1 MLKTEL
7 RRTGIA
13 ITSAIAITFCV
24 VLMMLWGRTFLLP
37 HSYTYHEAE
46 DVQSI
51 KIHAL
56 MVKPES
62 IELQAA
68 ERPLSEYH
76 LYGMNGGFF
85 YEDSVLS
92 IAVNNDLPVKGAAG
106 EFGSGWFNAKY
117 KRGTLVWDEAAGRFS
132 IQVVS
137 SADEIEVMDRGQ
149 FFAQGGVS
157 MNLQDDANWSTA
169 IEQEH
174 LPAPDEKRLRSGLV
188 YDDSGSLWLIVTP
201 TLCTAEEFRDAIQNT
216 IAPGSKK
223 EGIFLDGDGSSQLN
237 AAEIKLHGDSRKLQQ
252 IIAIK

>member
-13 ITSAIAITFCV
+13 TTSIIAITFCI
-24 VLMMLWGRTFLLP
+24 VLMMLWGRAYLLP
-37 HSYTYHEAE
+37 HAYTYHEAE
-46 DVQSI
+46 DAQGI

-56 MVKPES
+56 VVKPES
-62 IELQAA
+62 IELRAA
-68 ERPLSEYH
+68 ERPLNEYH

-85 YEDSVLS
+85 YEDAVLS
-92 IAVNNDLPVKGAAG
+92 IAVNNDVPVKGAVR

-117 KRGTLVWDEAAGRFS
+117 KRGTLVWDEVAGRFS

-137 SADEIEVMDRGQ
+137 SADEIDVRDRGQ
-149 FFAQGGVS
+149 YFAQGGVS
-157 MNLQDDANWSTA
+157 MSLQDEANWSTTM
-169 IEQEH
+169 EQEH
-174 LPAPDEKRLRSGLV
+174 LPAPDERRLRSGLV
-188 YDDSGSLWLIVTP
+188 YDDSGLLWLIVTP
-201 TLCTAEEFRDAIQNT
+201 THCTAEEFRDAIQNT

-237 AAEIKLHGDSRKLQQ
+237 SAEIKIRGDSRNLQQ